1 MDICG
6 HAVSA
11 WSAQKISPASC
22 QKVILS
28 PTAHLTHGIH
38 VGFEWGPAKGLST
51 ILMIF
56 MSYPYIIIS
65 ILKIQSFKSRYKDFS
80 TCVSHLIAVMVFYG
94 IAFLMCLQP
103 SSKYPVN
110 QDKIIC
116 FLSLG
121 KPCSESF
128 DLQPE
133 EERDERG
140 FQKDC
145 TKEVF
150 FSLNWNVGSGFPGV
164 YRFDCIK
171 IDINIFERIMYVNC
185 FQKRASRSQF
195 LSSSLFVLNLTS
207 RWF

>member
-1 MDICG
+1 MDVCG
-6 HAVSA
+6 DAASA

-22 QKVILS
+22 QKVFLF
-28 PTAHLTHGIH
+28 PAAHLTHGIR

-51 ILMIF
+51 VLIIF

-94 IAFLMCLQP
+94 IAFFMYLQP

-133 EERDERG
+133 EQGDERG

-150 FSLNWNVGSGFPGV
+150 FSLNWNVGSGFSAA

-171 IDINIFERIMYVNC
+171 IDFNIFEWIMYVNC
-185 FQKRASRSQF
+185 FHKRASRSPF

-207 RWF
+207 RRF